1 MLKDQLIDF
10 MKSFEKDHDDFR
22 LYVTFDHVLLRVK
35 DFTAVN
41 YSDEQ
46 GLRDL
51 LEYLVRAG
59 WEGLEENG
67 LLVGAKKDD
76 QKVRLGVGG
85 QVQWTYGPFIEM
97 KDVDQAYLGFIEG
110 LFEELR
116 RRGMTLLATG
126 HQPVSTAAD
135 IEVVPTEE
143 NNCLMAYADGN
154 DALKDALLC
163 SAKMSISMQYA
174 HVDNF
179 EKRYQAAAI
188 IQPAL
193 AAFFD
198 NTAWVGGKENDAV
211 LYNINNILTAE
222 PSFYHMEDAMSTHFK
237 YTDFADFL
245 MDAPAIAVPQD
256 GHLVPAEGKKVEDVF
271 VDGMSR
277 CDILRALRY
286 VRPMVSFDEHGV
298 TLTNVDSVPY
308 PLNMAYV
315 LWIKALLYNPDHI
328 TALQQLIEE
337 MKEENLVAA
346 HQEILTK
353 GLKAPMREGNA
364 FDLIKDLFFMIGVTV
379 GPKEQHYLQPLNVLL
394 FKDVTTKG
402 VSAKQF
408 ANMLAN
414 A

>member
-10 MKSFEKDHDDFR
+10 MKSFERDHDDFQ
-22 LYVTFDHVLLRVK
+22 LYVTFEHVLLHSK
-35 DFTAVN
+35 DFTAVG
-41 YSDEQ
+41 YSEEQ
-46 GLRDL
+46 GIRDF
-51 LEYLVRAG
+51 LEYLCRAG
-59 WEGLEENG
+59 WERIEEDD
-67 LLVGAKKDD
+67 LLIGATKD
-76 QKVRLGVGG
+76 KERVTLAPGG
-85 QVQWTYGPFIEM
+85 QVQWKYGPFIEM
-97 KDVDQAYLGFIEG
+97 KDLDQAYLGFIEG

-126 HQPVSTAAD
+126 HQPVSRTAD
-135 IEVVPTEE
+135 IEVVPTAE
-143 NNCLMAYADGN
+143 NKCLLAYAEGN
-154 DALKDALLC
+154 DALKDALLS
-163 SAKMSISMQYA
+163 SARMSISMQYA

-198 NTAWVGGKENDAV
+198 NTAWVDGKENADV

-222 PSFYHMEDAMSTHFK
+222 PSFYHVEDTMGESFK

-245 MDAPAIAVPQD
+245 LDAPAIAAKED
-256 GHLVPAEGKKVEDVF
+256 GVLSPAKGKKVEDVYA
-271 VDGMSR
+271 DGITKD
-277 CDILRALRY
+277 DILRTLRY
-286 VRPMVSFDEHGV
+286 VKPMVSFDENGM

-315 LWIKALLYNPDHI
+315 LWIKALMYNPDHI

-364 FDLIKDLFFMIGVTV
+364 FDLIKDLFFMITLTT
-379 GPKEQHYLQPLNVLL
+379 GPKEQHYLQPLNALL
-394 FKDVTTKG
+394 FKNVTTKG

>member
-22 LYVTFDHVLLRVK
+22 LYVTFDHVLLHVK

-143 NNCLMAYADGN
+143 NNCLIAYADGN

-245 MDAPAIAVPQD
+245 MDAPAIAVLQD

>member
-22 LYVTFDHVLLRVK
+22 LYVTFDHVLLHVK

-41 YSDEQ
+41 YSDDQ

-110 LFEELR
+110 FFEELR

>member
-10 MKSFEKDHDDFR
+10 MKSFETDHDDFR
-22 LYVTFDHVLLRVK
+22 LYVTFEHVLLHTK

-41 YSDEQ
+41 YSDDQ
-46 GLRDL
+46 GIRDL
-51 LEYLVRAG
+51 LEYLCRAG
-59 WEGLEENG
+59 WTRVEKDGV
-67 LLVGAKKDD
+67 LVGAKKDN
-76 QKVRLGVGG
+76 QKVTLGVGG
-85 QVQWTYGPFIEM
+85 QVQWKYGPFIEM

-126 HQPVSTAAD
+126 HQPVSAQGD

-143 NNCLMAYADGN
+143 NHCLMAYAEGN
-154 DALKDALLC
+154 DTLRDVLLC
-163 SAKMSISMQYA
+163 GASTRISMQYA

-179 EKRYQAAAI
+179 EKRYQAAMI

-193 AAFFD
+193 AALFD
-198 NTAWVGGKENDAV
+198 NVAWISGKENTDDLHNLRGIV
-211 LYNINNILTAE
+211 SAE
-222 PSFYHMEDAMSTHFK
+222 PSFYHVEDAMSEHFK

-245 MDAPAIAVPQD
+245 MDAPAIAKSED
-256 GHLVPAEGKKVEDVF
+256 GHLVPAQGKKVEDVF
-271 VDGMSR
+271 AEGISR
-277 CDILRALRY
+277 DEILRVLSY
-286 VRPMVSFDEHGV
+286 VKPMVSFDEHGL
-298 TLTNVDSVPY
+298 TLSNIDSVPY

-315 LWIKALLYNPDHI
+315 LWVKALMYNPDHI
-328 TALQQLIEE
+328 TALQKLIEE
-337 MKEENLVAA
+337 MTEENLVTA
-346 HQEILTK
+346 HQEILRQ
-353 GLKAPMREGNA
+353 GLKAPMREGTA
-364 FDLIKDLFFMIGVTV
+364 FDMVKDLFFMITLTV
-379 GPKEQHYLQPLNVLL
+379 GPKEQHYLQPLNALL

>member
-22 LYVTFDHVLLRVK
+22 LYVTFDHVLLHVK

-46 GLRDL
+46 GL

-222 PSFYHMEDAMSTHFK
+222 PSFYHMEDAMSSHFK

-256 GHLVPAEGKKVEDVF
+256 GHLAPAEGNKVEDVF
-271 VDGMSR
+271 VDGISR

>member
-22 LYVTFDHVLLRVK
+22 LYVTFDHVLLHVK

-188 IQPAL
+188 VQPAL

-222 PSFYHMEDAMSTHFK
+222 PSFYHMEDAMSAHFK

-271 VDGMSR
+271 ADGMSR

-315 LWIKALLYNPDHI
+315 LWIKALMYNPDHI

>member
-22 LYVTFDHVLLRVK
+22 LYVTFDHVLLHVK

-271 VDGMSR
+271 VDGISR
-277 CDILRALRY
+277 CDILRALHY

>member
-22 LYVTFDHVLLRVK
+22 LYVTFDHVLLHVK

-188 IQPAL
+188 VQPAL

-271 VDGMSR
+271 ADGMSR
-277 CDILRALRY
+277 YDILRALRY

>member
-10 MKSFEKDHDDFR
+10 VKSFEKDHDDFR
-22 LYVTFDHVLLRVK
+22 LYVTLDHVLLHVK

-110 LFEELR
+110 FFEELR

-211 LYNINNILTAE
+211 LYNINNILTAD

-271 VDGMSR
+271 ADGMSR

-346 HQEILTK
+346 HQEILTQ

>member
-22 LYVTFDHVLLRVK
+22 LYVTFDHVLLHVK

-277 CDILRALRY
+277 CDILRTLRY

>member
-188 IQPAL
+188 VQPAL

>member
-22 LYVTFDHVLLRVK
+22 LYVTFDHVLLHVK

-271 VDGMSR
+271 VDGISR

-286 VRPMVSFDEHGV
+286 VRSMVSFDEHGV

>member
-22 LYVTFDHVLLRVK
+22 LYVTFDHVLLHVK

-237 YTDFADFL
+237 NTDFADFL

-271 VDGMSR
+271 VDGMSS

>member
-22 LYVTFDHVLLRVK
+22 LYVTFDHVLLHVK

-41 YSDEQ
+41 YSDDQ

-97 KDVDQAYLGFIEG
+97 KDVGQAYLGFIEG

-245 MDAPAIAVPQD
+245 MDAPAIAVPED

>member
-22 LYVTFDHVLLRVK
+22 LYVTFDHVLLHVK

-222 PSFYHMEDAMSTHFK
+222 PSFYHMEDAMSSHFK

-379 GPKEQHYLQPLNVLL
+379 GPKEQHYLQPLSVLL

>member
-22 LYVTFDHVLLRVK
+22 LYVTFDHVLLHVK

-110 LFEELR
+110 FFEELR

-222 PSFYHMEDAMSTHFK
+222 PSFYHMEDAMSSHFK

>member
-22 LYVTFDHVLLRVK
+22 LYVTFDHVLLHVK

-41 YSDEQ
+41 YSDDQ

-198 NTAWVGGKENDAV
+198 NTAWVDGKENTTD
-211 LYNINNILTAE
+211 LYNIRNILTAD
-222 PSFYHMEDAMSTHFK
+222 PSFYHMEDAMSEHFK

-245 MDAPAIAVPQD
+245 MDAPAIAEVKD
-256 GHLVPAEGKKVEDVF
+256 GHLVPAGEKKVEEVYA
-271 VDGMSR
+271 DGMSR
-277 CDILRALRY
+277 CDILRTLRY
-286 VRPMVSFDEHGV
+286 VRPMVSFDEHGM
-298 TLTNVDSVPY
+298 TLSNVDSVPY